1 MNEPKDSMDAIQDHS
16 DNGSNV
22 EENQKKLKYPKSVF
36 FIISNEFCERFS
48 FYGMRTVLTLYLV
61 NQLNY
66 ESHSATSIYHA
77 FMMLAYFFPLFGA
90 VLADSML
97 GKFRT
102 ILYLSI
108 VYAIGQFLLS
118 LSAAPPVGLP
128 SREFSLV
135 GLLLIA
141 FGTGGIKP
149 CVSAFGG
156 DQFVLPQ
163 QERYMSTFFSLFY
176 FSINFGSLISTF
188 LTPVLRSD
196 VTCFGLNSCYS
207 LAFLVPAILMT
218 LSIVIFALGKP
229 LYRIRQPTGNI
240 MLVVSKCICH
250 AISKKSKSKGE
261 KREHWL
267 DYADDEYDQPLISDI
282 KAALQVI
289 KLFIPIPIFWAL
301 YDQQG
306 SRWTLQAAQM
316 DGEMGSFL
324 LQPDQM
330 LVVNPLLVM
339 AFIPLFETCIYP
351 VLSKVGI
358 STPLRKLSL
367 GGLLAALSFVISAFV
382 DLQLEGTQP
391 ILPSAGLTQVRIF
404 NTLNCP
410 VPMTIGNA
418 TTELQNL
425 DMWVNQHIEVKG
437 TQTLSYKADFTGCKT
452 AGYYNPT
459 LNSVVY
465 GNMALEEAAAISY
478 VITPN
483 GLTYHYKDS
492 VSKSR
497 DGLPR
502 VRGLFSVDPPGSSVT
517 VELIRAGIP
526 LTFNWTTTDPQVSE
540 LNDVKHDTY
549 DIVVNGE
556 KVKSDV
562 PLKSGG
568 VYTVVG
574 SVTASGKHVNVVVV
588 TQSNSLHILW
598 MLPQYIV
605 ITVGEV
611 MFSVTGLE
619 FAFTQS
625 PDSMKSLM
633 QAAWQL
639 TVAIGNLI
647 VIIISE
653 GAWFDRQAYEFF
665 LFAGLMFLDIIIF
678 SIMAKFYKY
687 VDVPED
693 DDLTEE
699 ISMTDKRGTENKSY
713 KDDEK

>member
-1 MNEPKDSMDAIQDHS
+1 MVLIDLDSKQ
-16 DNGSNV
+16 
-22 EENQKKLKYPKSVF
+22 KLKYPKSVF

-653 GAWFDRQAYEFF
+653 GAWFDRQASV
-665 LFAGLMFLDIIIF
+665 F
-678 SIMAKFYKY
+678 S
-687 VDVPED
+687 E
-693 DDLTEE
+693 
-699 ISMTDKRGTENKSY
+699 
-713 KDDEK
+713 

>member
-1 MNEPKDSMDAIQDHS
+1 MVLNQSRMVLIDLDSKQ
-16 DNGSNV
+16 
-22 EENQKKLKYPKSVF
+22 KLKYPKSVF

-90 VLADSML
+90 VLADSLL

-156 DQFVLPQ
+156 DQFILPQ

-229 LYRIRQPTGNI
+229 LYKIRQPTGNI
-240 MLVVSKCICH
+240 TLIVSKCICH

-267 DYADDEYDQPLISDI
+267 DYADDEYEQSLIRDI

-316 DGEMGSFL
+316 DGEMGNFL

-351 VLSKVGI
+351 VLAKVGI

-391 ILPSAGLTQVRIF
+391 ILPSSGLAQVRVF

-437 TQTLSYKADFTGCKT
+437 TQTLSYQADFTGCKT
-452 AGYYNPT
+452 AGYYNPI
-459 LNSVVY
+459 LNSVVH
-465 GNMALEEAAAISY
+465 GSMTLEEAVATSY

-517 VELIRAGIP
+517 VKLVRAGIP
-526 LTFNWTTTDPQVSE
+526 LSFNWTATDPQISE
-540 LNDVKHDTY
+540 LEDVKHDTY
-549 DIVVNGE
+549 DIIVNDE

-588 TQSNSLHILW
+588 TKSNSLHILW

-625 PDSMKSLM
+625 PNSMKSLM
-633 QAAWQL
+633 QATWQL

-678 SIMAKFYKY
+678 STMAKFYKY
-687 VDVPED
+687 VDVPD
-693 DDLTEE
+693 DDEDLTEE